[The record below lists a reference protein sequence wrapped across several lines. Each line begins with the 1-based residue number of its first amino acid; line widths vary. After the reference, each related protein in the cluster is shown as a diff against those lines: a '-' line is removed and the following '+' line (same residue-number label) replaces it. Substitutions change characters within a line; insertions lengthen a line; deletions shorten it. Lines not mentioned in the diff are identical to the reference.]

1 MANRNTL
8 HISKLEAFKNWLI
21 KDGWEILPLS
31 KNPYEVLRASKMG
44 ISNPL
49 IVYSGKS
56 KEHLSFANEWLP
68 VVEAFLHKK
77 TNADRIRSMTDE
89 ELARVLKKAFNC
101 GGLIAMNQSST
112 ECRGCKSGYC
122 CNIDDWLKAMKF

>member
-31 KNPYEVLRASKMG
+31 KNPYQVLRASKMG

-68 VVEAFLHKK
+68 VVEAFLHKQ

-89 ELARVLKKAFNC
+89 ELADFLVTVETY
-101 GGLIAMNQSST
+101 GYHDQSISGTYEMN
-112 ECRGCKSGYC
+112 E
-122 CNIDDWLKAMKF
+122 WLLMESEEEDGKV

>member
-21 KDGWEILPLS
+21 KDGWELLPLS
-31 KNPYEVLRASKMG
+31 KNPYEVLRASKLG

-56 KEHLSFANEWLP
+56 KEHLSFANEWLS

-89 ELARVLKKAFNC
+89 ELAAFIINLDNRF
-101 GGLIAMNQSST
+101 GEEYEGEQSALS
-112 ECRGCKSGYC
+112 
-122 CNIDDWLKAMKF
+122 WLRSESEEQ

>member
-8 HISKLEAFKNWLI
+8 HIPKLEAFKNWLI

-89 ELARVLKKAFNC
+89 ELADFLVTVETY
-101 GGLIAMNQSST
+101 GYHDQSI
-112 ECRGCKSGYC
+112 SGTYEMKE
-122 CNIDDWLKAMKF
+122 WLLMESEE

>member
-8 HISKLEAFKNWLI
+8 HISRLEAFKNWLI

-68 VVEAFLHKK
+68 TVEAFLHKK
-77 TNADRIRSMTDE
+77 TNADRIRNMTDE
-89 ELARVLKKAFNC
+89 ELAAFIINFENRF
-101 GGLIAMNQSST
+101 GEEYEGEQSCLS
-112 ECRGCKSGYC
+112 
-122 CNIDDWLKAMKF
+122 WLQKESEEQ

>member
-68 VVEAFLHKK
+68 TVEAFLHKK

-89 ELARVLKKAFNC
+89 ELAMALLCVLRNLLKSDKVCDF
-101 GGLIAMNQSST
+101 SHD
-112 ECRGCKSGYC
+112 CKDC
-122 CNIDDWLKAMKF
+122 TMTWLQKESEE

>member
-31 KNPYEVLRASKMG
+31 KNPYEVLIASKMG

-68 VVEAFLHKK
+68 VLEAFLHKK

-89 ELARVLKKAFNC
+89 ELAMALLCVLRNLLKSDKVCDFNHD
-101 GGLIAMNQSST
+101 
-112 ECRGCKSGYC
+112 CKNCTLS
-122 CNIDDWLKAMKF
+122 WLQKESEE

>member
-8 HISKLEAFKNWLI
+8 HISKLESFKNWLI
-21 KDGWEILPLS
+21 NDGWEILPLL

-77 TNADRIRSMTDE
+77 TNADEIRSMTDE
-89 ELARVLKKAFNC
+89 ELADFIINFNNRFGEEYEGEQSFLHGCRKKARNED
-101 GGLIAMNQSST
+101 A
-112 ECRGCKSGYC
+112 R
-122 CNIDDWLKAMKF
+122 

>member
-31 KNPYEVLRASKMG
+31 NNPYEVLRASKLG

-68 VVEAFLHKK
+68 VIEAFLHKK
-77 TNADRIRSMTDE
+77 TNADKIRAMSDE
-89 ELARVLKKAFNC
+89 ELATNMMCPNENGLAEIDCDVNDNCNCYECLLK
-101 GGLIAMNQSST
+101 
-112 ECRGCKSGYC
+112 
-122 CNIDDWLKAMKF
+122 WLRAESEE

>member
-68 VVEAFLHKK
+68 VLEAFLHKK
-77 TNADRIRSMTDE
+77 TNAERIRSMTDE
-89 ELARVLKKAFNC
+89 ELAMAIMCPAEFTGSDKVCDF
-101 GGLIAMNQSST
+101 SHD
-112 ECRGCKSGYC
+112 CKDC
-122 CNIDDWLKAMKF
+122 TLAWLQKESEE

>member
-89 ELARVLKKAFNC
+89 ELAEFLCKVKSDYQWMEHEFPSEEEHSEWEEWL
-101 GGLIAMNQSST
+101 QS
-112 ECRGCKSGYC
+112 EA
-122 CNIDDWLKAMKF
+122 D